1 MRTASHTILTGAYL
15 ALGAFFCFSLQDASV
30 KWLVAGIAVVQV
42 LFIRSAVI
50 TTALTLRF
58 GPDLWRK
65 LWASPYRLQLLLR
78 GILLLA
84 AWVSYY
90 TASRHLQLSEMTT
103 IYYASPILVTFL
115 AIIFLGEKVPKTRW
129 VVSGAGFVGVII
141 ACLPRD
147 ASQTAAIGLALLAAI
162 LWSISITLMRS
173 MATKVPSYFQ
183 MLAQNVILL
192 IACGTLL
199 PWSWTWVSWDKLLL
213 MAGVGLFGGLG
224 QYLMVE
230 AAGRA
235 PASVTATMEYSSLIW
250 AFMLGAI
257 IWGDIPPH
265 NVWIGGAII
274 VVSGLYLLFWERR
287 RISAT

>member
-1 MRTASHTILTGAYL
+1 MRTASHTIMTGAYL
-15 ALGAFFCFSLQDASV
+15 ALGAFFCFSIQDASV

-42 LFIRSAVI
+42 LFVRSAVI
-50 TTALTLRF
+50 TLFLTARY
-58 GPDLWRK
+58 GPDLWGK

-78 GILLLA
+78 GFLLLG

-103 IYYASPILVTFL
+103 IYYASPILVTFF
-115 AIIFLGEKVPKTRW
+115 AIIFLGEQVPKTRW
-129 VVSGAGFVGVII
+129 VVAGAGFIGVII

-147 ASQTAAIGLALLAAI
+147 ASQTAAIGLAFLAAI
-162 LWSISITLMRS
+162 LWSVSITLMRS

-183 MLAQNVILL
+183 MLAQNFILL
-192 IACGTLL
+192 IACGAML
-199 PWSWTWVSWDKLLL
+199 PWSWAWVSWDKFLL

-250 AFMLGAI
+250 AFALGAI

-265 NVWIGGAII
+265 NVWLGGAII

-287 RISAT
+287 RIRTG

>member
-1 MRTASHTILTGAYL
+1 MPNPSNTILTGAYL

-42 LFIRSAVI
+42 LFMRSAVI
-50 TTALTLRF
+50 TVVLTARF
-58 GPDLWRK
+58 GPDLWAK

-78 GILLLA
+78 GFLLLG
-84 AWVSYY
+84 AWISYY

-103 IYYASPILVTFL
+103 IYYASPILVTFF

-129 VVSGAGFVGVII
+129 FVAAAGFIGVII

-147 ASQTAAIGLALLAAI
+147 ASQTAAVGLAFLAAI

-192 IACGTLL
+192 IACAAML
-199 PWSWTWVSWDKLLL
+199 PWSWTWVPWDKFLL

-250 AFMLGAI
+250 AFLLGAI

-265 NVWIGGAII
+265 NVWVGGTII
-274 VVSGLYLLFWERR
+274 VISGLYLLYWERR
-287 RISAT
+287 RVRVI